1 MLHTALRTALDGC
14 WKEQN
19 IGIPSDEIKS
29 QNSGI
34 GQDDKLQICKVPRWK
49 IPFPQSS
56 KKVIM
61 TSSFDKN
68 NLGKESFALGN
79 KIHRNKRKMGYQD
92 YRREHT

>member
-1 MLHTALRTALDGC
+1 MLS
-14 WKEQN
+14 N
-19 IGIPSDEIKS
+19 
-29 QNSGI
+29 

-68 NLGKESFALGN
+68 NLGEESFALE
-79 KIHRNKRKMGYQD
+79 KEIHWDKRKRGIRIIAESILQHMQPI
-92 YRREHT
+92 

>member
-1 MLHTALRTALDGC
+1 MWHTALRTALDGC

-61 TSSFDKN
+61 TSSFDKIISVKN
-68 NLGKESFALGN
+68 HSL
-79 KIHRNKRKMGYQD
+79 
-92 YRREHT
+92 